1 MPWAPAAQGSA
12 GTRGIDT
19 LSGVSDLLLAPLSA
33 ASAVAANSL
42 TLKRGQEQYATP
54 ASHTDAAHTVS
65 PSAAWPRVVLDGD
78 EVVGFIKGQ
87 FDQHETRPE
96 FRCCIWQINV
106 KASAQGR
113 GVGRFA
119 VHGLADEARTRGFDR
134 LTVIWDRGEGGPER
148 FFLTVGFVPV
158 GETRFGEV
166 IGALDL

>member
-1 MPWAPAAQGSA
+1 MDS
-12 GTRGIDT
+12 
-19 LSGVSDLLLAPLSA
+19 LSDVPDLRLEPLSA
-33 ASAVAANSL
+33 STVVAANSL
-42 TLKRGQEQYATP
+42 TLKPGQEQYAVP
-54 ASHTDAAHTVS
+54 VSHAEAEQTIS

-78 EVVGFIKGQ
+78 EVVGFIKGS
-87 FDQHETRPE
+87 FDAAETRSE

-134 LTVIWDRGEGGPER
+134 LTVIWERGEAGPER
-148 FFLTVGFVPV
+148 FFLTVGFAPV